1 MQATPAQVLPTPKKQ
16 STIAFEPLRTPS
28 AVKPITTKPI
38 SVEKSKIQAELRQFF
53 GPAKAKK
60 RTLKPAKARAKDH
73 VPPVGSAAKSKQPPR
88 SAPIKAISPKSDAST
103 PYEVVDLQANHILRM
118 LANQTPLS
126 EVKKPAAPKKAEVP
140 FGHVCQPIKGSCRS
154 KSKASLISK
163 RSKRIQKK
171 KKLTNPRSV
180 DRHKHKCCRYCLE
193 PMLTNKLKRH
203 VVRYHCPADQLP
215 KVLCHQ
221 EGCELPPE
229 SDWWTRD
236 PNPWLKDP
244 SKPKSKSDY
253 TFARRKMLK
262 EKISKGCQ
270 ERAQKRKKTL
280 QKKRTLSSKQSN
292 LRSKAQQK
300 TQTKQN
306 LYSTLERIKKFDSMF
321 DELDRSV
328 EFHWPDL
335 QLQPD
340 SVATKQYYKNQKNL
354 VAETESFAVKEINE
368 LRHHVGPYLKELRWY
383 FQTVKKVGKLSV
395 LLPAG
400 GWGRLYKEWLHEHF
414 EVCQLQDLTFEFTE
428 RWDSEQPNQPRAS
441 CSNLKKYRP
450 QGSQS
455 FQLIFCNWSFEYLEY
470 GDAVDTIERLSWHLE
485 EDGLLIVKGNK
496 EPDSHFEA
504 GKDERLEPTTGQLVR
519 KVWLHKQ
526 LGLKG
531 HYKQYKQLCFAVCR
545 QRAEQQVH
553 IFRMGKK
560 PSSGKAKSGAVK
572 EE

>member
-28 AVKPITTKPI
+28 AAKAIITKPI
-38 SVEKSKIQAELRQFF
+38 SESKNQIQAELRQFF

-60 RTLKPAKARAKDH
+60 RTLKPATVQAKYRGSARASAITKAKASAK
-73 VPPVGSAAKSKQPPR
+73 VQTLKKSEEQLPPFGFVAKSKQPPR

-140 FGHVCQPIKGSCRS
+140 FGHVCQPIKCSCRS

-215 KVLCHQ
+215 KVLYHQ
-221 EGCELPPE
+221 EGWPLPPE

-280 QKKRTLSSKQSN
+280 QKKRTLSSKQSK
-292 LRSKAQQK
+292 LSSKAQQK

-306 LYSTLERIKKFDSMF
+306 
-321 DELDRSV
+321 
-328 EFHWPDL
+328 
-335 QLQPD
+335 
-340 SVATKQYYKNQKNL
+340 
-354 VAETESFAVKEINE
+354 
-368 LRHHVGPYLKELRWY
+368 
-383 FQTVKKVGKLSV
+383 
-395 LLPAG
+395 
-400 GWGRLYKEWLHEHF
+400 
-414 EVCQLQDLTFEFTE
+414 
-428 RWDSEQPNQPRAS
+428 
-441 CSNLKKYRP
+441 
-450 QGSQS
+450 
-455 FQLIFCNWSFEYLEY
+455 
-470 GDAVDTIERLSWHLE
+470 
-485 EDGLLIVKGNK
+485 
-496 EPDSHFEA
+496 
-504 GKDERLEPTTGQLVR
+504 
-519 KVWLHKQ
+519 
-526 LGLKG
+526 
-531 HYKQYKQLCFAVCR
+531 
-545 QRAEQQVH
+545 
-553 IFRMGKK
+553 
-560 PSSGKAKSGAVK
+560 
-572 EE
+572 